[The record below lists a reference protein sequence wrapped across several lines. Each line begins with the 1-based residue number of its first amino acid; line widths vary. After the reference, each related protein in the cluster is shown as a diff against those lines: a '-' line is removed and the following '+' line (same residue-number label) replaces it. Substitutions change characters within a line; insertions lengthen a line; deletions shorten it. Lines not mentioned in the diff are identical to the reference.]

1 MANYPNLGGMLTQ
14 AGQRQGK
21 MLGGAFAGLG
31 QDLMKPVDSMLA
43 RKKNEGLQKEVQDF
57 LAANKDDPAALNA
70 EAARYTTMGND
81 AVAKV
86 FKDAAQAAVDRKA
99 KATGQA
105 QGRGKGE
112 LMALANNPE
121 FNFQDQKQQTGYFA
135 LADATGV
142 SREEAA
148 KIALDARKSRE
159 GGGVT
164 SSRSGGSWRDSQGN
178 VYEASIVRTDKGE
191 QRRFVPIS
199 PNAPKD
205 PVGKVTRVGGAYG
218 ETASEN
224 TTRSVDEAGRGQT
237 AENWANLKS
246 AAVDSLPRIERSIA
260 KSDRSLQLLEQI
272 KTGGW
277 STAAVRQVQDV
288 FGVTPANEAEFNL
301 LAGQAVLDGLANFEG
316 AISEGE
322 RMYLERL
329 YEDLKKSPEANRA
342 ILLQMQRTFKAA
354 LRDAT
359 LRANSASEEEYL
371 RTRGS
376 LQDEEAAPKNP
387 VVPFSS
393 LQTGG

>member
-1 MANYPNLGGMLTQ
+1 MANYPNLGGMLTE

-31 QDLMKPVDSMLA
+31 QDLMKPVDNMLA

-57 LAANKDDPAALNA
+57 LAANKDNPAALNA

-86 FKDAAQAAVDRKA
+86 FSDAAKAAVDRQA
-99 KATGQA
+99 KTTGQA

-164 SSRSGGSWRDSQGN
+164 SSRSGGSWRDSEDN

-205 PVGKVTRVGGAYG
+205 PVGKVTRVGGAYS
-218 ETASEN
+218 ETAVER
-224 TTRSVDEAGRGQT
+224 TTRGVTEAGAKKT
-237 AENWANLKS
+237 AENWADLRS
-246 AAVDSLPRIERSIA
+246 AAVDKLPRIERSIA
-260 KSDRSLQLLEQI
+260 KTDKSLQLLEQI

-277 STAAVRQVQDV
+277 STAVVRQVQDV
-288 FGVTPANEAEFNL
+288 FGVTPENEAQFNL
-301 LAGQAVLDGLANFEG
+301 LAGQAVLDGLENFKG

-329 YEDLKKSPEANRA
+329 YQDLKKSGGANKG
-342 ILLQMQRTFKAA
+342 ILLQMQETFKASLA
-354 LRDAT
+354 DAQ

-371 RTRGS
+371 RKRGS
-376 LQDEEAAPKNP
+376 LEAEEAAPKNP
-387 VVPFSS
+387 VVSFSS

>member
-1 MANYPNLGGMLTQ
+1 M
-14 AGQRQGK
+14 GK
-21 MLGGAFAGLG
+21 
-31 QDLMKPVDSMLA
+31 
-43 RKKNEGLQKEVQDF
+43 
-57 LAANKDDPAALNA
+57 
-70 EAARYTTMGND
+70 ND
-81 AVAKV
+81 IAKV
-86 FKDAAQAAVDRKA
+86 FSDAAQAAVDRKST
-99 KATGQA
+99 ATGQA

-246 AAVDSLPRIERSIA
+246 EAVDKLPRIERSII
-260 KSDRSLQLLEQI
+260 KTDKSLQLLEQI

-277 STAAVRQVQDV
+277 STAVVRQVQDV
-288 FGVTPANEAEFNL
+288 FGVTPENEAQFNL
-301 LAGQAVLDGLANFEG
+301 LAGQAVLDGLANFTG

-322 RMYLERL
+322 RIYLERL
-329 YEDLKKSPEANRA
+329 YQDLKKSEGANKG
-342 ILLQMQRTFKAA
+342 ILLQMQETFKASLA
-354 LRDAT
+354 DAQ

-371 RTRGS
+371 RKRGS